1 MAPTVGS
8 DVVGGQV
15 QYGDYIGNVTR
26 LAVELANTGTLDPS
40 GALVGDFFE
49 QHEITPPPDGAYGHL
64 PELVRAAL
72 AQLVD
77 GERPEAVHRLLRDY
91 PPEMHLSDH
100 DGAGN
105 GVYHIHF
112 SRNGTEA
119 VRWAGQLI
127 AAKLALI
134 AAGDPSVTLG
144 RCAAAGCDNYFVDQS
159 RNRTRRFCSNPC
171 ASRTTVAAYR
181 ARATKG

>member
-1 MAPTVGS
+1 M
-8 DVVGGQV
+8 

-40 GALVGDFFE
+40 SELAATFFE
-49 QHEITPPPDGAYGHL
+49 EHEVTPPPDDAYGDL
-64 PELVRAAL
+64 PDLVRAAL

-77 GERPEAVHRLLRDY
+77 AEPPEAVHHLLRDY

-100 DGAGN
+100 DGFGW
-105 GVYHIHF
+105 HIHF

-119 VRWAGQLI
+119 RRWAGQLI
-127 AAKLALI
+127 AAKLALV
-134 AAGDPSVTLG
+134 AAGEPSVTLG
-144 RCAAAGCDNYFVDQS
+144 RCAAANCGNYFVDQS
-159 RNRTRRFCSNPC
+159 RNRTRRFCSNAC

-181 ARATKG
+181 ARAAKD